1 MTFGILMNMSTE
13 QSTDSNAAHGDPKA
27 QGNAQSGDADS
38 GQHEGAD
45 QSRQPVPNYDARPI
59 HRPGPVIPATTI
71 EFPEP
76 DLSPEDPA
84 MGHASNV
91 RESVAGAR
99 RLVVKIGSSSLTD
112 DDGLVNPD
120 RIDIIADALEARMD
134 RGTDIIVVSSG
145 AVACGMG
152 PLELSQRPT
161 DLATKQAAASVGQ
174 VLLAQEWARSFARY
188 GRTIGQVLLTASDAG
203 RRDRARNAQRTI
215 DRLRQLKA
223 VPIVN
228 ENDTVATSEM
238 RFGDN
243 DRLAALVSHLAFAD
257 ALVLLS
263 DVDGLYDR
271 NPAEPGAQFIPEVKG
286 SKDLRGVAA
295 GDGGRLGTGGMAAKV
310 SAARLAS
317 RAGVPVLLTSTEN
330 IGAALDEAN
339 VGTAFW
345 PQEDRLSAW
354 KFWVL
359 YAAESVGRVHLD
371 EGAVKAVVEQ
381 NRSLLGVGITHIE
394 GDFSQGKIVDIVGP
408 DGQLVGRGEV
418 NYDSAMLE
426 GLIGRPTSD
435 LPEFAH
441 RPVIHTD
448 YLSTYS
454 NRQQL

>member
-1 MTFGILMNMSTE
+1 MPTGKNDDHI
-13 QSTDSNAAHGDPKA
+13 
-27 QGNAQSGDADS
+27 AQSDDQNPASSVSAALTYS
-38 GQHEGAD
+38 GPEEVSEPINTVASYG
-45 QSRQPVPNYDARPI
+45 SRPV
-59 HRPGPVIPATTI
+59 HQPGPVVPATTI
-71 EFPEP
+71 EFPDPEI
-76 DLSPEDPA
+76 PEDHPA
-84 MGHASNV
+84 MGHESRY
-91 RESVAGAR
+91 REDIARAR
-99 RLVVKIGSSSLTD
+99 RIVVKIGSSSLTD
-112 DDGLVNPD
+112 ENGHVDPR

-134 RGTDIIVVSSG
+134 RGSDVIVVSSG

-152 PLELSQRPT
+152 PLELAQRPT

-203 RRDRARNAQRTI
+203 VRDRARNAQRTI

-228 ENDTVATSEM
+228 ENDTVATVDM

-263 DVDGLYDR
+263 DVDGLFDR
-271 NPAEPGAQFIPEVKG
+271 NPAEPGAQFVPEVKSG
-286 SKDLRGVAA
+286 KDLMGVIA

-317 RAGVPVLLTSTEN
+317 RAGVPVLLTSMDN
-330 IGAALDEAN
+330 IGAALDDAQ
-339 VGTAFW
+339 VGTCFW

-359 YAAESVGRVHLD
+359 YAADASGRLHLD
-371 EGAVKAVVEQ
+371 EGAVAAVTQ
-381 NRSLLGVGITHIE
+381 SRKSLLAVGITRVE
-394 GDFSQGKIVDIVGP
+394 GDFSQGDIVDIVGA
-408 DGQLVGRGEV
+408 DGELVGRGEV
-418 NYDSAMLE
+418 NYDSAMLD
-426 GLIGRPTSD
+426 GMIGRPTSQ
-435 LPEFAH
+435 LPDFAR
-441 RPVIHTD
+441 RPVVHAD

-454 NRQQL
+454 NRAQLPG